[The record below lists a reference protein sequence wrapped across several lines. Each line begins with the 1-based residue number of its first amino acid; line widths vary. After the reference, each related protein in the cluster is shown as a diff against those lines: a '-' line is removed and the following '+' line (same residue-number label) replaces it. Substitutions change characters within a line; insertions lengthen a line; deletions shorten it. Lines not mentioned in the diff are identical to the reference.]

1 MLFPEQ
7 DRASIEARLLDKC
20 TNDIITGC
28 WLWTA
33 SLTNKGYGEL
43 MLRHTKR
50 TELAHRLAYCI
61 FCGPI
66 PPGAHVRHKCDVPR
80 CINPAHLEVGSHRD
94 NMRDMMQRDRGRSGR
109 RFEKEQRLTN
119 DDVTAIRGD
128 MRSGTII
135 AKEFGVTRQYVNQLK
150 RGMYR

>member
-61 FCGPI
+61 FFLRADSSWRTCAPQ
-66 PPGAHVRHKCDVPR
+66 
-80 CINPAHLEVGSHRD
+80 
-94 NMRDMMQRDRGRSGR
+94 MRRSKVHQSCASRGWVSSR
-109 RFEKEQRLTN
+109 
-119 DDVTAIRGD
+119 
-128 MRSGTII
+128 
-135 AKEFGVTRQYVNQLK
+135 
-150 RGMYR
+150 